1 MANIRETLTLEDKF
15 SATFTRFLQLG
26 DKASGAAQRA
36 ANASQN
42 YQSVLT
48 RLDRQLITLNAQFAY
63 ATQEQNAMIAAGK
76 QNSSAFSA
84 LDARMEKLGSTIRD
98 LTRQYDAVEKE
109 ADQAAA
115 ATKRFDTQN
124 RNLDV
129 SSSGL
134 TGTLRRVAGAFLGM
148 QSVKWLV
155 NTSDQ
160 ITQTTARLQLMTGS
174 AEAAAEAN
182 DQIFAAAMR
191 SRGAYAD
198 MADLV
203 AKLGTLAPDAFTDT
217 GEIVAFAEQLQ
228 KQMALSGTSTQSAQ
242 AAMLQ
247 LTQGLSSGTLRG
259 EELNSILEQTPMIAQ
274 TIADYLGMSTG
285 EMRELA
291 SQGGLT
297 AEVVKNAVLGAAEE
311 TNAAFEQMPM
321 TWSQVWTSMQNIAL
335 RALNPILTGINWLA
349 NNIEIVGPIVLGVAT
364 AFGIL
369 AGAILLYNAQ
379 QTISNGLAAVG
390 AARAALKTGAT
401 LAEAAATKTATGAQI
416 GLNAALLA
424 SPITWVVAGV
434 IALVAAFY
442 AVVAAINKVTGSSLS
457 ATGIITGAI
466 MVALAFVGNLFITTI
481 NTIMDVVAVFYNV
494 FAAIANFLANVFV
507 DPLGA
512 AARLFF
518 DFADIVLSVLQTLAS
533 AIDTIFGSHLG
544 DAVQGWRDSLGGWV
558 DDTFGKGIEVVPK
571 IDSQDYH
578 LDRFEY
584 GKAWDAGYQWGENL
598 NLFGGLG
605 DMFGAE
611 YDAKA
616 YDELLGDTGNIS
628 DDVSS
633 INKSVNMADEDLK
646 SLVDMAE
653 RRYVNNINL
662 QANTPVVTING
673 ANTGNTEEDRRKLGD
688 TIRDIILEQAAA
700 GSYRSTARAYS
711 GG

>member
-1 MANIRETLTLEDKF
+1 MAQIRETLTLEDRF

-26 DKASGAAQRA
+26 EKAAGASQRA

-42 YQSVLT
+42 YQTVLN
-48 RLDRQLITLNAQFAY
+48 RMDQQLITLNAQFAS
-63 ATQEQNAMIAAGK
+63 ATQEQNAMLAAG
-76 QNSSAFSA
+76 QRNSSAFAA
-84 LDARMEKLGSTIRD
+84 LDARMERLGGTIRD
-98 LTRQYDAVEKE
+98 LTRQYDLVEKE

-115 ATKRFDTQN
+115 AAKRFDSQN
-124 RNLDV
+124 RQVNASA
-129 SSSGL
+129 SSL
-134 TGTLRRVAGAFLGM
+134 TGTLGRLAGTFLGM

-160 ITQTTARLQLMTGS
+160 ITQTTARLKLMTGS

-182 DQIFAAAMR
+182 DQIYAAAMR

-198 MADLV
+198 MADTV
-203 AKLGTLAPDAFTDT
+203 AKLGTLAPNAFTDT
-217 GEIVAFAEQLQ
+217 GEIIAFAEQLQ
-228 KQMALSGTSTQSAQ
+228 KQMALSGTSTQGAQ

-247 LTQGLSSGTLRG
+247 LTQGLASGVLRG

-274 TIADYLGMSTG
+274 TIAEYMGVTTG

-291 SQGGLT
+291 SEGAVT
-297 AEVVKNAVLGAAEE
+297 AEVVKNAMLGAAEE
-311 TNAAFEQMPM
+311 TTAAFEQMPM
-321 TWSQVWTSMQNIAL
+321 TWSQVWTQFQNIAL

-349 NNIEIVGPIVLGVAT
+349 NNIEIIGPIVLGVGA
-364 AFGIL
+364 AFGVFMV
-369 AGAILLYNAQ
+369 
-379 QTISNGLAAVG
+379 AANW
-390 AARAALKTGAT
+390 TNICT
-401 LAEAAATKTATGAQI
+401 AATTALTTAQTMLGAVMATTW
-416 GLNAALLA
+416 GLPL
-424 SPITWVVAGV
+424 I
-434 IALVAAFY
+434 III
-442 AVVAAINKVTGSSLS
+442 AVVAALYAVVGAINQVTGSSLS
-457 ATGIITGAI
+457 ATGIITGTIA
-466 MVALAFVGNLFITTI
+466 VALAFVGNLFVTAF

-518 DFADIVLSVLQTLAS
+518 DFADIVLSILQTIAS
-533 AIDTIFGSHLG
+533 AIDTIFGSSLS
-544 DAVQGWRDSLGGWV
+544 DTVQGWRDSLGGWV

-571 IDSQDYH
+571 IEDQNYH

-584 GKAWDAGYQWGENL
+584 GKAWDAGYQWGDNL
-598 NLFGGLG
+598 DLFGGLK
-605 DMFGAE
+605 DMFGAAG
-611 YDAKA
+611 YDSKA

-646 SLVDMAE
+646 NLVDMAE
-653 RRYVNNINL
+653 RQYVNQINL
-662 QANTPVVTING
+662 TAQTPVVTING

-700 GSYRSTARAYS
+700 GSYRSTARVYS

>member
-1 MANIRETLTLEDKF
+1 MAQIRETLTLEDRF

-26 DKASGAAQRA
+26 EKAAGASQRA

-42 YQSVLT
+42 YQTVLN
-48 RLDRQLITLNAQFAY
+48 RMDQQLITLNAQFAS
-63 ATQEQNAMIAAGK
+63 ATQEQNAMLAAG
-76 QNSSAFSA
+76 QRNSSAFAA
-84 LDARMEKLGSTIRD
+84 LDARMERLGGTIRD
-98 LTRQYDAVEKE
+98 LTRQYDLVEKE

-115 ATKRFDTQN
+115 AAKRFDSQN
-124 RNLDV
+124 RQVNASA
-129 SSSGL
+129 SSL
-134 TGTLRRVAGAFLGM
+134 TGTLGRLAGTFLGM

-160 ITQTTARLQLMTGS
+160 ITQTTARLKLMTGS

-182 DQIFAAAMR
+182 DQIYAAAMR

-198 MADLV
+198 MADTV
-203 AKLGTLAPDAFTDT
+203 AKLGTLAPNAFTDT
-217 GEIVAFAEQLQ
+217 GEIIAFAEQLQ
-228 KQMALSGTSTQSAQ
+228 KQMALSGTSTQGAQ

-247 LTQGLSSGTLRG
+247 LTQGLASGVLRG

-291 SQGGLT
+291 SEGAVT
-297 AEVVKNAVLGAAEE
+297 AEVVKNAMLGAAEE
-311 TNAAFEQMPM
+311 TNQAFEDMPM

-349 NNIEIVGPIVLGVAT
+349 NNIEIVGPIVLGVGAAFAVFSLAANWTNICTAATNALAT
-364 AFGIL
+364 AQKML
-369 AGAILLYNAQ
+369 GAVMA
-379 QTISNGLAAVG
+379 TSWGLPLIIIIAV
-390 AARAALKTGAT
+390 
-401 LAEAAATKTATGAQI
+401 
-416 GLNAALLA
+416 
-424 SPITWVVAGV
+424 
-434 IALVAAFY
+434 VAAFY
-442 AVVAAINKVTGSSLS
+442 AVIAVINKVTGSSLS
-457 ATGIITGAI
+457 ATGIITGSI

-518 DFADIVLSVLQTLAS
+518 DFADIVLSILQTIAS
-533 AIDTIFGSHLG
+533 AIDTIFGSSLA
-544 DAVQGWRDSLGGWV
+544 DTVQGWRDSLGGWV

-584 GKAWDAGYQWGENL
+584 GKAWDAGYQWGDNL
-598 NLFGGLG
+598 GLFGGLG

-616 YDELLGDTGNIS
+616 YDELLVDTGNIS

-646 SLVDMAE
+646 NLVDMAE

-673 ANTGNTEEDRRKLGD
+673 ANTGNTEEDRRRLGD

>member
-1 MANIRETLTLEDKF
+1 MAQIRETLTLEDRF

-26 DKASGAAQRA
+26 EKAAGASQRA

-42 YQSVLT
+42 YQTVLN
-48 RLDRQLITLNAQFAY
+48 RMDQQLITLNAQFAS
-63 ATQEQNAMIAAGK
+63 ATQEQNAMLAAG
-76 QNSSAFSA
+76 QRNSSAFAA
-84 LDARMEKLGSTIRD
+84 LDARMERLGGTIRD
-98 LTRQYDAVEKE
+98 LTRQYDLVEKE

-115 ATKRFDTQN
+115 AAKRFDSQN
-124 RNLDV
+124 RQVNASA
-129 SSSGL
+129 SSL
-134 TGTLRRVAGAFLGM
+134 TGTLGRLAGTFLGM
-148 QSVKWLV
+148 QSVKWLT

-160 ITQTTARLQLMTGS
+160 LTQTNARLKLMTGS

-182 DQIFAAAMR
+182 DQIYAAAMR

-198 MADLV
+198 MADTV
-203 AKLGTLAPDAFTDT
+203 AKLGTLAGGAFDNDV
-217 GEIVAFAEQLQ
+217 GQIVAFAEQLQ
-228 KQMALSGTSTQSAQ
+228 KQMALSGTSTQGAQ

-247 LTQGLSSGTLRG
+247 LTQGLASGVLRG

-274 TIADYLGMSTG
+274 TIAEYMGVTTG

-291 SQGGLT
+291 SEGAVT
-297 AEVVKNAVLGAAEE
+297 AEVVKNAMLGAAEE

-349 NNIEIVGPIVLGVAT
+349 NNIEVIGPIVLGVGA
-364 AFGIL
+364 AFGVFMV
-369 AGAILLYNAQ
+369 
-379 QTISNGLAAVG
+379 AANW
-390 AARAALKTGAT
+390 TNICT
-401 LAEAAATKTATGAQI
+401 AATTALTTAQTMLGAVM
-416 GLNAALLA
+416 AT
-424 SPITWVVAGV
+424 TWG
-434 IALVAAFY
+434 IPLIIII
-442 AVVAAINKVTGSSLS
+442 AVVAALYAVVGAINQVTGSSLS
-457 ATGIITGAI
+457 ATGIITGTIA
-466 MVALAFVGNLFITTI
+466 VALAFVGNLFVTAF

-518 DFADIVLSVLQTLAS
+518 DFADIVLSILQTIAS
-533 AIDTIFGSHLG
+533 AIDTIFGSSLS
-544 DAVQGWRDSLGGWV
+544 DTVQGWRDSLGGWV

-571 IDSQDYH
+571 IEDQNYH

-584 GKAWDAGYQWGENL
+584 GKAWDAGYQWGDNL
-598 NLFGGLG
+598 DLFGGLK
-605 DMFGAE
+605 DMFGAAG
-611 YDAKA
+611 YDSKA
-616 YDELLGDTGNIS
+616 YDELLGDTNSIAG
-628 DDVSS
+628 DVSS

-646 SLVDMAE
+646 NLVDMAE
-653 RRYVNNINL
+653 RQYVNQINL
-662 QANTPVVTING
+662 TAQTPVVTING

-700 GSYRSTARAYS
+700 GSYRSTARVYS

>member
-1 MANIRETLTLEDKF
+1 MAQIRETLTLEDRF

-26 DKASGAAQRA
+26 EKAAGASQRA

-42 YQSVLT
+42 YQTVLN
-48 RLDRQLITLNAQFAY
+48 RMDQQLITLNAQFAS
-63 ATQEQNAMIAAGK
+63 ATQEQNAMLAAG
-76 QNSSAFSA
+76 QRNSSAFAA
-84 LDARMEKLGSTIRD
+84 LDARMERLGGTIRD
-98 LTRQYDAVEKE
+98 LTRQYDLVEKE

-115 ATKRFDTQN
+115 AAKRFDSQN
-124 RNLDV
+124 RQVNASA
-129 SSSGL
+129 SSL
-134 TGTLRRVAGAFLGM
+134 TGTLGRLAGTFLGM
-148 QSVKWLV
+148 QSVKWLA

-160 ITQTTARLQLMTGS
+160 LTQTNARLKLMTGS

-198 MADLV
+198 MSDTV
-203 AKLGTLAPDAFTDT
+203 AKLGTLAPNAFTDT
-217 GEIVAFAEQLQ
+217 GEIIAFAEQLQ

-247 LTQGLSSGTLRG
+247 LTQGLASGVLRG

-274 TIADYLGMSTG
+274 TIAEYMGVTTG

-291 SQGGLT
+291 SEGAVT
-297 AEVVKNAVLGAAEE
+297 AEVVKNAMLGAAEE

-321 TWSQVWTSMQNIAL
+321 TWSQVWTQFQNIAL

-349 NNIEIVGPIVLGVAT
+349 NNIEIIGPIVLGVGA
-364 AFGIL
+364 AFGVFMVAANWTNICTAATTAL
-369 AGAILLYNAQ
+369 TTAQTMLGAVMATTWGIPL
-379 QTISNGLAAVG
+379 IIIIAVV
-390 AARAALKTGAT
+390 AAL
-401 LAEAAATKTATGAQI
+401 
-416 GLNAALLA
+416 
-424 SPITWVVAGV
+424 
-434 IALVAAFY
+434 Y
-442 AVVAAINKVTGSSLS
+442 AVVAVINKVTGASLS
-457 ATGIITGAI
+457 ATGIITGTIA
-466 MVALAFVGNLFITTI
+466 VALAFVGNLFVTAF
-481 NTIMDVVAVFYNV
+481 NTILDLIAVFFNA
-494 FAAIANFLANVFV
+494 FAAVANFLANVFV

-518 DFADIVLSVLQTLAS
+518 DFADIVLSILQTVAS
-533 AIDTIFGSHLG
+533 AIDTIFGSNLG

-571 IDSQDYH
+571 IDYQDSH

-584 GKAWDAGYQWGENL
+584 GKAWDAGYQWGDNL
-598 NLFGGLG
+598 DLFGGLG
-605 DMFGAE
+605 DVFGAE

-646 SLVDMAE
+646 NLVDMAE
-653 RRYVNNINL
+653 RQYVNQINL
-662 QANTPVVTING
+662 TAQTPVVTING

>member
-1 MANIRETLTLEDKF
+1 MAQIRETLTLEDKF

-48 RLDRQLITLNAQFAY
+48 RLDRQLITLNAQFAS

-84 LDARMEKLGSTIRD
+84 LDARMEKLGATIRD

-134 TGTLRRVAGAFLGM
+134 AGTLRRVAGAFLGM

-203 AKLGTLAPDAFTDT
+203 AKLGTLAPNAFTDT
-217 GEIVAFAEQLQ
+217 REIVAFAEQLQ
-228 KQMALSGTSTQSAQ
+228 KQMALSGTSTQGAQ

-247 LTQGLSSGTLRG
+247 LTQGLASGVLRG

-274 TIADYLGMSTG
+274 TIAEYMGVTTG

-291 SQGGLT
+291 SEGAVT
-297 AEVVKNAVLGAAEE
+297 AEVVKNAMLGAAEE

-321 TWSQVWTSMQNIAL
+321 TWSQVWTQFQNIAL

-349 NNIEIVGPIVLGVAT
+349 NNIEIIGPIVLGVGA
-364 AFGIL
+364 AFGVFMIAANWTNICTAATTAL
-369 AGAILLYNAQ
+369 TTAQTMLGAVMATTWGIPL
-379 QTISNGLAAVG
+379 IIIIAVV
-390 AARAALKTGAT
+390 AAL
-401 LAEAAATKTATGAQI
+401 
-416 GLNAALLA
+416 
-424 SPITWVVAGV
+424 
-434 IALVAAFY
+434 Y
-442 AVVAAINKVTGSSLS
+442 AVVAVINKVTGASLS
-457 ATGIITGAI
+457 ATGIITGTIA
-466 MVALAFVGNLFITTI
+466 VALAFVGNLFVTAF
-481 NTIMDVVAVFYNV
+481 NTILDLIAVFFNA
-494 FAAIANFLANVFV
+494 FAAVANFLANVFV

-518 DFADIVLSVLQTLAS
+518 DFADIVLSILQTIAS
-533 AIDTIFGSHLG
+533 AIDTIFGSSLA
-544 DAVQGWRDSLGGWV
+544 DTVQGWRDSLGGWV

-571 IDSQDYH
+571 IDYQDSH

-584 GKAWDAGYQWGENL
+584 GNAWDAGYQWGDNL
-598 NLFGGLG
+598 DLFGGLK
-605 DMFGAE
+605 DMFGTGYGAP
-611 YDAKA
+611 D
-616 YDELLGDTGNIS
+616 YDEWAQDTNSIAG
-628 DDVSS
+628 DVSS

-646 SLVDMAE
+646 NLVDMAE
-653 RRYVNNINL
+653 RQYVNQINL
-662 QANTPVVTING
+662 TAQTPVVTING
-673 ANTGNTEEDRRKLGD
+673 ANTGNTEEDRRRLGD

>member
-1 MANIRETLTLEDKF
+1 MAQIRETLTLEDRF

-26 DKASGAAQRA
+26 EKAAGASQRA

-42 YQSVLT
+42 YQTVLN
-48 RLDRQLITLNAQFAY
+48 RMDQQLITLNAQFAS
-63 ATQEQNAMIAAGK
+63 ATQEQNAMLAAG
-76 QNSSAFSA
+76 QRNSSAFAA
-84 LDARMEKLGSTIRD
+84 LDARIERLGGTIRD
-98 LTRQYDAVEKE
+98 LTRQYDLVEKE

-115 ATKRFDTQN
+115 AAKRFDSQN
-124 RNLDV
+124 RQVNASA
-129 SSSGL
+129 SSL
-134 TGTLRRVAGAFLGM
+134 TGTLGRLAGTFLGM
-148 QSVKWLV
+148 QSVKWLA

-160 ITQTTARLQLMTGS
+160 LTQTNARLKLMTGS

-198 MADLV
+198 MADTV
-203 AKLGTLAPDAFTDT
+203 AKLGTLAPNAFTDT

-228 KQMALSGTSTQSAQ
+228 KQMALSGTSTQAAQ

-247 LTQGLSSGTLRG
+247 LTQGLSSGALRG

-311 TNAAFEQMPM
+311 TNAAFEQMSM
-321 TWSQVWTSMQNIAL
+321 TWSQVWTQFQNIAL
-335 RALNPILTGINWLA
+335 RALNPVLTGINWLA
-349 NNIEIVGPIVLGVAT
+349 NNIEIIGPIVLGV
-364 AFGIL
+364 
-369 AGAILLYNAQ
+369 
-379 QTISNGLAAVG
+379 G
-390 AARAALKTGAT
+390 AAFTVFMVAANWTKICT
-401 LAEAAATKTATGAQI
+401 AATTALTTAQEMLGRVMATSWGMPLI
-416 GLNAALLA
+416 
-424 SPITWVVAGV
+424 II
-434 IALVAAFY
+434 IAVVAAFY
-442 AVVAAINKVTGSSLS
+442 AVIAVINKVTGSSLS

-481 NTIMDVVAVFYNV
+481 NIIMDVVAVFYNV

-571 IDSQDYH
+571 IDSQDSH

-584 GKAWDAGYQWGENL
+584 GKAWDAGYQWGDNL
-598 NLFGGLG
+598 DLFGGLG

-646 SLVDMAE
+646 NLVDMAE
-653 RRYVNNINL
+653 RQYVNQINL
-662 QANTPVVTING
+662 TAQTPVVTING

>member
-1 MANIRETLTLEDKF
+1 MARIRETLTLEDRF

-26 DKASGAAQRA
+26 EKAAGASQRA

-42 YQSVLT
+42 YQTVLN
-48 RLDRQLITLNAQFAY
+48 RMDQQLITLNAQFAS
-63 ATQEQNAMIAAGK
+63 ATQEQNAMLAAG
-76 QNSSAFSA
+76 QRNSSAFAA
-84 LDARMEKLGSTIRD
+84 LDARMERLGGTIRD
-98 LTRQYDAVEKE
+98 LTRQYDLVEKE

-115 ATKRFDTQN
+115 AAKRFDSQN
-124 RNLDV
+124 RQVNASA
-129 SSSGL
+129 SSL
-134 TGTLRRVAGAFLGM
+134 TGTLGRLSGTFLGM
-148 QSVKWLV
+148 QSVKWLA

-160 ITQTTARLQLMTGS
+160 LTQTNARLKLMTGS

-198 MADLV
+198 MADTV
-203 AKLGTLAPDAFTDT
+203 AKLGTLAPNAFTDT
-217 GEIVAFAEQLQ
+217 GEIIAFAEQLQ
-228 KQMALSGTSTQSAQ
+228 KQMALSGTSTQGAQ

-247 LTQGLSSGTLRG
+247 LTQGLASGVLRG

-274 TIADYLGMSTG
+274 TIAEYMGVTTG

-291 SQGGLT
+291 SEGAVT
-297 AEVVKNAVLGAAEE
+297 AEVVKNAMLGAAEE

-321 TWSQVWTSMQNIAL
+321 TWSQVWTQFQNIAL

-349 NNIEIVGPIVLGVAT
+349 NNIEIVGPIVLGVGAAFAVFSLAANWTNICTAATNALAT
-364 AFGIL
+364 AQKML
-369 AGAILLYNAQ
+369 GAVMA
-379 QTISNGLAAVG
+379 TSWGLPLIIIIAV
-390 AARAALKTGAT
+390 
-401 LAEAAATKTATGAQI
+401 
-416 GLNAALLA
+416 
-424 SPITWVVAGV
+424 
-434 IALVAAFY
+434 VAAFY
-442 AVVAAINKVTGSSLS
+442 AVIAVINKVTGSSLS

-533 AIDTIFGSHLG
+533 AIDTIFGSNLG

-571 IDSQDYH
+571 IGSQDYH

-584 GKAWDAGYQWGENL
+584 GKAWDAGYQWGDNL
-598 NLFGGLG
+598 DLFGGLG

-646 SLVDMAE
+646 NLVDMAE